1 MDTLKTLLNRYQL
14 SIAVAE
20 SLTCGHLQAALGAV
34 SGSSAF
40 FAGGVTAYN
49 IEQKISLLNV
59 DRHHAAAVNC
69 VSQRVANEMAV
80 GVCRLFKVDLGIG
93 TTGYAEPSLVDQVD
107 APYAYFSIC
116 RREGDNISIVAER
129 QLSGVGL
136 GRVAMQDYVA
146 SAALQALVDY
156 LLGL

>member
-1 MDTLKTLLNRYQL
+1 MNTLKTLLNHYQL

-34 SGSSAF
+34 SGSSAY

-59 DRHHAAAVNC
+59 DRQHAAGVNC

-93 TTGYAEPSLVDQVD
+93 TTGYAEPSSVDQVD
-107 APYAYFSIC
+107 VPYAYFSIC
-116 RREGDNISIVAER
+116 RREGDNIVIVAER
-129 QLSGVGL
+129 QLSGEGL

-146 SAALQALVDY
+146 AAALQALVDY